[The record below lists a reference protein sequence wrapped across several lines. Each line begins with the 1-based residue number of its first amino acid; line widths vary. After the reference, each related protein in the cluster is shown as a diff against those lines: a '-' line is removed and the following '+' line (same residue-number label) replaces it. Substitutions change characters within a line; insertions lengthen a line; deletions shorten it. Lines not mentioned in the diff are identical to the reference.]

1 MITNTEKL
9 DLQRMMQQSMAS
21 GQAAESG
28 YVDNTAQI
36 RRLKHSARILDD
48 VRTFAVLKQD
58 HGDLKAQDSAAIDRK
73 AGDPDA
79 FASRAVDAC
88 AFMRDNYPDLLRR
101 MIRDEIDY
109 QLLLRVIQV
118 LRRIEDGLVDQNEG
132 SVEVGKILKELYVD
146 SALRRSEQ
154 LDEKYAAEKP
164 VVHDGKPNC
173 SWRDFKQSL

>member
-1 MITNTEKL
+1 MITNSEKL
-9 DLQRMMQQSMAS
+9 DLQRLMQQSMAS

-48 VRTFAVLKQD
+48 VRAFAVFKQD
-58 HGDLKAQDSAAIDRK
+58 HPELKASE

-79 FASRAVDAC
+79 FAIQAGEVC

-132 SVEVGKILKELYVD
+132 SVEVGKILKEMYVD
-146 SALRRSEQ
+146 SALRRSQQ

-164 VVHDGKPNC
+164 VIYDGKPNC
-173 SWRDFKQSL
+173 SWRDFKQKKTA